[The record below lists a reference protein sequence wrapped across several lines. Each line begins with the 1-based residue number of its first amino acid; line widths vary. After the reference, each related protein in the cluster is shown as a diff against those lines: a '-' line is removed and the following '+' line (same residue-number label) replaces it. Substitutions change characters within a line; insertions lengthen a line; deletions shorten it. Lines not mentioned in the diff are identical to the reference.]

1 MLREVRILYGGYAN
15 KIARVD
21 LSGGDVEYSEIEEG
35 LAEKYLGGRGLGVKY
50 VLDNG
55 VKHDP
60 FSEDNLLAL
69 LVGPLTG
76 TRTPMSGRLAA
87 VTKSPLTG
95 GIIDSHV
102 GGYTGAALK
111 WAGFDGLLFKG
122 KADKPVYALVEG
134 GKVELRDA
142 SALWG
147 GDTHEATL
155 SLKVKHGEDSKV
167 LAIGQAGENLV
178 HYACIIGDTGRAAG
192 RGGAGAVMGSKNLK
206 AVVIKGSSKN
216 RPEPR
221 DAKAFK
227 EARERTMKLIVE
239 SQITGP
245 GKGGLSVYGT
255 AVLMNLI
262 NAQGALPV
270 RNAQEVQFEHAE
282 DISGETLADT
292 LLTGRPTCDACAVG
306 CKRFAEIKNGRF
318 RGMTEGPEYESDWA
332 LGAMCGLGDL
342 KAITYLNLLANKYGI
357 DTIETG
363 VAIATAME
371 ATQAGLVK
379 DGIKW
384 GDAARMVKLLR
395 EIAYREGLGA
405 TLAEGAFKAAEVF
418 GDTSIAMSVKG
429 QGIPAYD
436 PRGMKGLGLGY
447 ATSNRGACHL
457 RAYTPAS
464 ETLGVPSPTD
474 PYTEEGKAELV
485 KIFQDL
491 HAATDSLDMC
501 KFSAFAIGPG
511 EYAALLSSYTGMDV
525 DEEGFMRI
533 GERIYCLERYFLN
546 LLGYDEKDDTLPDR
560 FLSTPVAKGPSKGQ
574 VVKLKPMLEEYY
586 KLRGWE
592 KGVVTKEKLRE
603 LGIT

>member
-1 MLREVRILYGGYAN
+1 MYGGYAN
-15 KIARVD
+15 KVARVD
-21 LSGGDVEYSEIEEG
+21 LTSGEVEYSEIEED

-102 GGYTGAALK
+102 GGYTGAAMK
-111 WAGFDGLLFKG
+111 WAGFDGVLFKG

-134 GKVELRDA
+134 GEVELKDA
-142 SALWG
+142 TALWG

-155 SLKVKHGEDSKV
+155 ALKTKHGDDARILS
-167 LAIGQAGENLV
+167 IGQAGENLV
-178 HYACIIGDTGRAAG
+178 HYACIIGDAGRAAG
-192 RGGAGAVMGSKNLK
+192 RGGSGAVMGSKNLK

-221 DAKAFK
+221 DAEAFK
-227 EARERTMKLIVE
+227 KARERTMKLVIE

-255 AVLMNLI
+255 AVLVNLI

-270 RNAQEVQFEHAE
+270 RNSQAVQFEHAE
-282 DISGETLADT
+282 DISGETLAET
-292 LLTGRPTCDACAVG
+292 LLTARPTCDACAVG
-306 CKRFAEIKNGRF
+306 CKRFSEVKGGRF

-371 ATQAGLVK
+371 ATQRGLVK
-379 DGIKW
+379 EGIKW
-384 GDAARMVKLLR
+384 GDAPRMVELLR

-405 TLAEGAFKAAEVF
+405 DLAEGAYKAAEGF
-418 GDTSIAMSVKG
+418 GDADLAMSVKG

-511 EYAALLSSYTGMDV
+511 EYAALLSSYTGMEV
-525 DEEGFMRI
+525 DEEGFMKI
-533 GERIYCLERYFLN
+533 GERIYNLERHFLN
-546 LLGYDEKDDTLPDR
+546 LLGFDGKDDTLPKR
-560 FLSTPVAKGPSKGQ
+560 FLSTPVAEGPSKGQ
-574 VVKLKPMLEEYY
+574 VVKLEPMLREYY
-586 KLRGWE
+586 RLRGWE
-592 KGVVTKEKLRE
+592 NGVVTKEKLRE
-603 LGIT
+603 LGIA